1 MQLVHSAAVQHG
13 AGGRRCRCRGYLIY
27 VGFDD
32 WVKGGIVLVRGRL
45 MVVYMIG
52 AVYTRG
58 ATPGTA
64 AAIHIGQMIEGVD
77 GLL

>member
-1 MQLVHSAAVQHG
+1 
-13 AGGRRCRCRGYLIY
+13 
-27 VGFDD
+27 
-32 WVKGGIVLVRGRL
+32 